1 MLTLLVFQVVLSKHN
16 YLIYENKQ
24 YKSCNL
30 KLVKHTLAG
39 HTLAGGGWRWVV
51 VGGVGHISAG
61 CGSWWMMVGR
71 GGHILAG
78 GGW

>member
-1 MLTLLVFQVVLSKHN
+1 M
-16 YLIYENKQ
+16 
-24 YKSCNL
+24 
-30 KLVKHTLAG
+30 
-39 HTLAGGGWRWVV
+39 V